1 MTMPRRLAVV
11 DMGSSTLKFS
21 VTEVGP
27 TGEERVIHA
36 YAETVRLG
44 AGVAVHGSIEPERL
58 ERALIAL
65 RHYELVAKSYGV
77 EACIGVATAALRM
90 ASNGDDLLDRIHRTT
105 GWDISVI
112 TGADEARLAFKGLAG
127 SLPSDKDSLLVDIG
141 GGSTELMG
149 IANRTLVASESLD
162 IGSGTLADRCFEH
175 DPPGLPALL
184 DAVRDAGETLI
195 PSAVLPIA
203 SAPALFFSGG
213 NGQFLKA
220 FANWPVVD
228 IPFTPDRFRD
238 VLSALA
244 AVDSVPLASYLDI
257 APERARM
264 LPAGAAIAMAV
275 IDRARPESIDAVPSG
290 IRGGIVADW
299 FAAHP

>member
-1 MTMPRRLAVV
+1 MPRRLAVV
-11 DMGSSTLKFS
+11 DMGSNTLKFS

-44 AGVAVHGSIEPERL
+44 AGVAVHGSIEPDRI

-141 GGSTELMG
+141 GGSTELMRVT
-149 IANRTLVASESLD
+149 NRTLVASESLD
-162 IGSGTLADRCFEH
+162 IGSGTLADRCFER
-175 DPPGLPALL
+175 DPPGGPAVLA
-184 DAVRDAGETLI
+184 AVRDARETLV
-195 PSAVLPIA
+195 PSSVLPIA
-203 SAPALFFSGG
+203 RAPDLIFSGG

-220 FANWPVVD
+220 FANWSAVD
-228 IPFTPDRFRD
+228 IPFTPGRFCD
-238 VLSALA
+238 VLSSLA
-244 AVDSVPLASYLDI
+244 ALDSVRLATYLDI

-264 LPAGAAIAMAV
+264 LPAGGAIAMAV
-275 IDRARPESIDAVPSG
+275 IDRTQPDSIDAVPSG
-290 IRGGIVADW
+290 IRGGLVADW
-299 FAAHP
+299 IAAHP